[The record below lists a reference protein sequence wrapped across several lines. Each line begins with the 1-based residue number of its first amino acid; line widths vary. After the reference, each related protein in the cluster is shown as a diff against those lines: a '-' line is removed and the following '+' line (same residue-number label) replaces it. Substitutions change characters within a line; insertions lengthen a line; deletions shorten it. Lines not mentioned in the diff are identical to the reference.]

1 MERWNVYVIIMEE
14 IKNKIKLMTIQ
25 EYILLKETGM
35 FWELYPE
42 ATGNY
47 QKDRELSEKGKFK
60 IEE

>member
-1 MERWNVYVIIMEE
+1 MEE

-47 QKDRELSEKGKFK
+47 QKDRELSEIGKFK